1 MLGHLLNVPL
11 HKMSQTAD
19 CLAACASMVLA
30 YIDRSVTYADLLR
43 LLEIGPFGTPA
54 RRITQLARWDVDVEY
69 DEGTLERLKA
79 FLDNDQ
85 PVIVLVRTR
94 ELPYWHGLDAYHSV
108 VVVGYDED
116 HIYVNDPYFDDAPKM
131 VAIGDFVLA
140 WLEMSY
146 RYAVISRL

>member
-19 CLAACASMVLA
+19 CLAACASMVLD
-30 YIDRSVTYADLLR
+30 YIGRPVAYADLLH
-43 LLEIGPFGTPA
+43 LLEIGPLGTPA
-54 RRITQLARWDVDVEY
+54 RRVTQLARWGVDVEY
-69 DEGTLERLKA
+69 DEGTLGRLKA

-85 PVIVLVRTR
+85 PVIVLMRTR
-94 ELPYWHGLDAYHSV
+94 ELPYWQGLDTYHSV
-108 VVVGYDED
+108 VVVGHDEA
-116 HIYVNDPYFDDAPKM
+116 HIYVNDPYFDDAPKV

-146 RYAVISRL
+146 RYAVLS